1 MSQLLVALRY
11 PETDEPVWATV
22 EYKTVKAEQLYA
34 IQEGVE
40 KFRTVYIPEVTSV
53 EYRDDNENVLELSF
67 KESSVFDD
75 EIVSQLFWETS
86 K

>member
-1 MSQLLVALRY
+1 MSQLLVALKH
-11 PETDEPVWATV
+11 PKTDEPLWATV
-22 EYKTVKAEQLYA
+22 EYKTVKGEQLYA
-34 IQEGVE
+34 LQEGVE
-40 KFRTVYIPEVTSV
+40 KFRTAYIPEVISV
-53 EYRDDNENVLELSF
+53 EYKDDNENVLELSF